1 MLALCASCAT
11 AQPQSPF
18 FEDAKYLRFG
28 VDPRAE
34 ADELVKDYAQRN
46 EALALRIIG
55 HDFTALG
62 FMDRAGRATR
72 TRILTL
78 RGIALALDPDLDTPL
93 QPAARYALLSAPLPD
108 TQDADRDGFE
118 EVFIEK
124 RLPERTCLLVY
135 RVRDVGFVDQVE
147 TRLRAFGQEHCARA
161 VSDSDGD
168 GRVELA
174 VDVEL
179 VDFELPYP
187 PTLRLML
194 WPEEHRFSARGTGK
208 QLENFVASQQAA
220 REIELE
226 QARASKDGATVR
238 RLAVELAALDQVLGL
253 PAQDQLAE
261 FDHALSQFSWSKAD
275 QAWSQAAR
283 EHIANSWKEV
293 PAMVS
298 PPLPESSGL
307 AERDA
312 S

>member
-1 MLALCASCAT
+1 
-11 AQPQSPF
+11 
-18 FEDAKYLRFG
+18 
-28 VDPRAE
+28 
-34 ADELVKDYAQRN
+34 
-46 EALALRIIG
+46 
-55 HDFTALG
+55 
-62 FMDRAGRATR
+62 
-72 TRILTL
+72 TL

-147 TRLRAFGQEHCARA
+147 TRLRAFGQEHCASA

-253 PAQDQLAE
+253 PA
-261 FDHALSQFSWSKAD
+261 
-275 QAWSQAAR
+275 
-283 EHIANSWKEV
+283 
-293 PAMVS
+293 
-298 PPLPESSGL
+298 
-307 AERDA
+307 
-312 S
+312 